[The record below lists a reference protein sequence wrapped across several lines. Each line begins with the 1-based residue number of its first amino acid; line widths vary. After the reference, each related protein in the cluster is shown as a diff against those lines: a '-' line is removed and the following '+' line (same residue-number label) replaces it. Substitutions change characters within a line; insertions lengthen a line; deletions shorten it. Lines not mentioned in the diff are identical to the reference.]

1 MNRTYTAKNLKTDSA
16 LGLLNGLFFSSI
28 NSIYTIALNKPYAPN
43 ATIKE
48 KSLAISRKFFIQTSK
63 LSLVFLGANIVFG
76 YTKKKEFESH
86 YAFALAVGAGY
97 LLLTLLKV

>member
-1 MNRTYTAKNLKTDSA
+1 MNTPYTVKNFKTDST

-28 NSIYTIALNKPYAPN
+28 NSLYTIALNKPYSQQD
-43 ATIKE
+43 TWKV
-48 KSLAISRKFFIQTSK
+48 KSIAISKKFAIQTSK

-86 YAFALAVGAGY
+86 YAFALAVGTGY
-97 LLLTLLKV
+97 LLLTLLRI